1 MLRIILRRHKLVALA
16 VVVGI
21 GLYLGF
27 TLSANA
33 TPLPARAYG
42 PSSTRFTVAFGAQP
56 EFSDLSDT
64 PSSGTYFLNMAPQ
77 SSLYVASL
85 ASNTYESVEVDAYP
99 RPLTSKEIYRYIHVY
114 LFGSHPTSWH
124 GLAAAEMNVACHE
137 GDTPQAC
144 PGRIAHL
151 VVISGRSIYDLGAEK
166 VSAGE
171 VARFFGSFQLPG

>member
-56 EFSDLSDT
+56 EFSDL
-64 PSSGTYFLNMAPQ
+64 
-77 SSLYVASL
+77 V
-85 ASNTYESVEVDAYP
+85 V
-99 RPLTSKEIYRYIHVY
+99 
-114 LFGSHPTSWH
+114 WH
-124 GLAAAEMNVACHE
+124 LLLEH
-137 GDTPQAC
+137 
-144 PGRIAHL
+144 
-151 VVISGRSIYDLGAEK
+151 GAE
-166 VSAGE
+166 VRSLRS
-171 VARFFGSFQLPG
+171 VARVEYL